1 MASSS
6 SSSSSSSSTAPAVP
20 AAASSGARHEDLRD
34 FVVALDA
41 YTPTV
46 PESVCKYYMRK
57 SGVACVD
64 PRMAKLMSM
73 AADRFLADTINE
85 AKQIGILRKQGMKV
99 TTKRKSADMSDV
111 LEIEDL
117 ERHLSN
123 QRINLKRSKKMM
135 DSV

>member
-1 MASSS
+1 
-6 SSSSSSSSTAPAVP
+6 
-20 AAASSGARHEDLRD
+20 
-34 FVVALDA
+34 
-41 YTPTV
+41 
-46 PESVCKYYMRK
+46 
-57 SGVACVD
+57 
-64 PRMAKLMSM
+64 MAKLMSM